1 MWSYDAMNRRIL
13 FILLVLLLGGCGF
26 QLRGSA
32 IMPFESLFIESA
44 GVSAGTELHR
54 ALREGS
60 EVRLLASPPEA
71 ETVLQLFGEQ
81 REKRILSLNTSGKVS
96 EYMLLYR
103 LSFRL
108 RDGKG
113 VEWAP
118 AQTLELRRDYTFS
131 DAQVLAKEQEELLL
145 YREMQTDA
153 VRQLMRRLSAMKQ
166 LPIPDAD

>member
-1 MWSYDAMNRRIL
+1 MKQP
-13 FILLVLLLGGCGF
+13 ILLLLMAALLGSCGF
-26 QLRGSA
+26 QLRGA
-32 IMPFESLFIESA
+32 AQMPFQSLYIESA
-44 GVSAGTELHR
+44 GVAAGGELHR

-60 EVRLLASPPEA
+60 EVKLVASPPEA
-71 ETVLQLFGEQ
+71 EAILRLFGEQ

-108 RDGKG
+108 LDGKG

-118 AQTLELRRDYTFS
+118 TQTLELRRDFTFT

-145 YREMQTDA
+145 FREMQSDA
-153 VRQLMRRLSAMKQ
+153 VRQLMRRLSAAKK
-166 LPIPDAD
+166 IPPPNAD